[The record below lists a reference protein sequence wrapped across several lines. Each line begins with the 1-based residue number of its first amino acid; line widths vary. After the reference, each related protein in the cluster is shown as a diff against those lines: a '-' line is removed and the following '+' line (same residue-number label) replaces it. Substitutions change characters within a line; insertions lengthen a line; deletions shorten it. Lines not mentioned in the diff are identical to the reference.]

1 MQRRKDG
8 RAGRRAGVASLV
20 VVAARRT
27 IRIRGGE
34 LSARAP
40 LVCCRVVRIESRE
53 SRGTCQSMQ

>member
-1 MQRRKDG
+1 MLAAEEG
-8 RAGRRAGVASLV
+8 RAGVASRV

-40 LVCCRVVRIESRE
+40 LVCCEVVRIESRE
-53 SRGTCQSMQ
+53 SRGT